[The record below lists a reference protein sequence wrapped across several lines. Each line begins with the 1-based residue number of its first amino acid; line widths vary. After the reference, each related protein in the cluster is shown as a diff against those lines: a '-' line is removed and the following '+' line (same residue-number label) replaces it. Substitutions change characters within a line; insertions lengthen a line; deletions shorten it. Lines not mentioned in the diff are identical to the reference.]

1 MAFTDP
7 VSLTIN
13 AVGLT
18 LPRISI
24 EGDETVYQ
32 TSDGLVSVKASHD
45 VSAKRIRHLLR
56 IDHSK
61 ITADPFIPAD
71 NVKVGMSNYVVFDVP
86 TAGYTVTEAM
96 QVYTGFKTWFTASSD
111 AIITKLLGGES

>member
-7 VSLTIN
+7 IALTIN

-18 LPRISI
+18 LPRVSISA
-24 EGDETVYQ
+24 DDAVYQ
-32 TSDGLVSVKASHD
+32 TSDGLVVVKASHE
-45 VSAKRIRHLLR
+45 SGKRKRHLLR

-61 ITADPFIPAD
+61 VTADPFIPSE
-71 NVKVGMSNYVVFDVP
+71 NVKVGMSNYLVFDMP
-86 TAGYTVTEAM
+86 QAGYTATEAL
-96 QVYTGFKTWFTASSD
+96 QVYQGFKTWFTASSD